1 MDERVTG
8 LGKDL
13 NRKLD
18 KEEIDKL
25 EKRYFA
31 HVSKI
36 FQSIQKFPD
45 KDDMN
50 KRFAQV
56 DDQIKRIHEQ
66 QRARLAMKAVME
78 MNQEDY
84 APKKGIK
91 KQAHLGAS
99 SPSALPQV
107 NNNGGPIQVAP

>member
-8 LGKDL
+8 LGKDM

-36 FQSIQKFPD
+36 F
-45 KDDMN
+45 
-50 KRFAQV
+50 
-56 DDQIKRIHEQ
+56 
-66 QRARLAMKAVME
+66 
-78 MNQEDY
+78 
-84 APKKGIK
+84 
-91 KQAHLGAS
+91 
-99 SPSALPQV
+99 
-107 NNNGGPIQVAP
+107 